1 MSWWVSME
9 SWCSAQQPGPV
20 DSEVLDVLH
29 TYGLIKPAAGLQL
42 RLFFFFCAT
51 HWITWVRVSVRVCN
65 ICIFA
70 YMPPPLVCK
79 IVGET
84 KRSKCIDRGAMNQ
97 NCIPPKVGSLMP
109 KLTVLKS
116 MGWGYIGFS
125 LMPWQPFSVFWLGF
139 PRVDLVPGLTSGR
152 RYWPKRDRNQ
162 SSKSASFSA
171 SWYWKLKGRWKHEKV
186 WQWLLWVFWL

>member
-42 RLFFFFCAT
+42 RLFFFCAT

-84 KRSKCIDRGAMNQ
+84 KRTKCIDRGAMNQ
-97 NCIPPKVGSLMP
+97 NWIPPKVGSLMP
-109 KLTVLKS
+109 KPTVLKS

-125 LMPWQPFSVFWLGF
+125 LMPWQPFSVFRLGF
-139 PRVDLVPGLTSGR
+139 PHVDLVPGLTSGR